1 MRTNSRRTGRPSLLT
16 PERVDAI
23 VRASA
28 VGAATSLAAEAAGI
42 SRATLARWM
51 GRGRDAAGARE
62 DGEPPT
68 ILRNSPMRA
77 RSAMWKFYGPN
88 VESWDEQLAG
98 KTPPRTRCADSDLF
112 DLVERLQ
119 AVLAPDFPAES
130 PAGPLSPVAELATFV
145 VPTPP
150 ACRLG
155 AQAFLMA
162 GRTVG
167 APWEGG
173 VMTTAAFSDDGGDL
187 PEEMRDAQDGVRR
200 AADTVGAGLAQA
212 SLVPE
217 GSLAPMAETVQQA
230 SRLINSQLPRIDT
243 SFLDDFLHGTL
254 PWQGLPDPMRDTLAV
269 VLDEARTSV
278 EAGEDCDVPEEI
290 VAGLEEQAAQFAASA
305 PALLP
310 PATQKY
316 LFAVFAAAS
325 MMMTLMYVS
334 VVSDTANAL
343 LDEAYQHGELALILF
358 TAACVA
364 WDRKSGNRRDGV
376 ED

>member
-1 MRTNSRRTGRPSLLT
+1 
-16 PERVDAI
+16 
-23 VRASA
+23 
-28 VGAATSLAAEAAGI
+28 
-42 SRATLARWM
+42 
-51 GRGRDAAGARE
+51 
-62 DGEPPT
+62 
-68 ILRNSPMRA
+68 
-77 RSAMWKFYGPN
+77 
-88 VESWDEQLAG
+88 
-98 KTPPRTRCADSDLF
+98 
-112 DLVERLQ
+112 
-119 AVLAPDFPAES
+119 
-130 PAGPLSPVAELATFV
+130 
-145 VPTPP
+145 
-150 ACRLG
+150 
-155 AQAFLMA
+155 
-162 GRTVG
+162 
-167 APWEGG
+167 
-173 VMTTAAFSDDGGDL
+173 
-187 PEEMRDAQDGVRR
+187 
-200 AADTVGAGLAQA
+200 
-212 SLVPE
+212 
-217 GSLAPMAETVQQA
+217 MAETVQQASRLINSQLSNLDTSHLTATMGQASRLINSQLSNLDTSHLTATMGQASRLINSQLSNLDTSHLTATMGQASRLINSQLSNLDTSHLTATMGQASRLINSQLSNLDTSHLTATMGQA

-254 PWQGLPDPMRDTLAV
+254 PWQGLADPMRDTLAG

-376 ED
+376 DD